1 RLVGKVGVA
10 GDLLLQGE
18 ALVDP
23 VQAGGD
29 DRGQGQVGVDVASW
43 DPVLQPQRVAVAD
56 HPQGAG
62 AVGLAPGDGGRGE
75 AAGRVPLVGVDVGG
89 QEQGQLAQAGQLPG
103 QELLHQLRVAVVT
116 AVAGHDGRV
125 VVGRAQAEVDV
136 AGVALALV
144 VLGHEGQ
151 AGAVLGGDLLGPVLV
166 DDVPVGGGQGVGV
179 AEGDLVLA
187 VVALALGRLDPHAR
201 PGPGGAGAAPEP
213 VA

>member
-1 RLVGKVGVA
+1 RLVGHVGVA

-29 DRGQGQVGVDVASW
+29 DRGQGQVGVDVASR

-62 AVGLAPGDGGRGE
+62 AVVVSPGDGGRGE

-116 AVAGHDGRV
+116 AVAGHDGV
-125 VVGRAQAEVDV
+125 VGGRAQAEVDV
-136 AGVALALV
+136 AGVAL
-144 VLGHEGQ
+144 
-151 AGAVLGGDLLGPVLV
+151 
-166 DDVPVGGGQGVGV
+166 
-179 AEGDLVLA
+179 
-187 VVALALGRLDPHAR
+187 
-201 PGPGGAGAAPEP
+201 
-213 VA
+213 